1 MSGLITALRL
11 LSIFPVPGRD
21 AEEMSSALP
30 WFPLTGAIL
39 GGVLYGLALLAG
51 SWSGGD
57 WPNGV
62 AAAVLLGGVVLT
74 GALHLDGL
82 ADWADSFGGGQ
93 DKQAALAIM
102 KDSRTGAFGVIALI
116 LVLLIKWVSMARL
129 IEADAFVW
137 IIVACIVSR
146 TMQVELAACLPYARP
161 EGGTGASIVEGAR
174 RSHRIWALLSALI
187 MLFVLGGQ
195 AGVLALGAGWAACRG
210 FGWWCRRR
218 LGGVTGDLLGTGSEI
233 VETLILV
240 IFALAGR

>member
-39 GGVLYGLALLAG
+39 GGVLYGLALLADG
-51 SWSGGD
+51 WSGGG

-62 AAAVLLGGVVLT
+62 AAAVLLGGVVIT

-82 ADWADSFGGGQ
+82 ADWADSFGGKN
-93 DKQAALAIM
+93 KQAALAIM
-102 KDSRTGAFGVIALI
+102 KDSRTGAFGVIALV
-116 LVLLIKWVSMARL
+116 LVLLVKWVSLVRL
-129 IEADAFVW
+129 IESDAFVW
-137 IIVACIVSR
+137 IVVAYIVSR
-146 TMQVELAACLPYARP
+146 TMQVELAVSLPYARA
-161 EGGTGASIVEGAR
+161 EGGTGASIVQGAR
-174 RSHRIWALLSALI
+174 RSHRIWALISALI
-187 MLFVLGGQ
+187 MLVVLGGQ
-195 AGVLALGAGWAACRG
+195 AGVLALGAGWAVCRG

-218 LGGVTGDLLGTGSEI
+218 LGGMTGDLLGAGSEI

-240 IFALAGR
+240 IFAGAGR

>member
-1 MSGLITALRL
+1 MSGLFTALRL
-11 LSIFPVPGRD
+11 LSIFPIPGRD

-39 GGVLYGLALLAG
+39 GGALYGLALLADG
-51 SWSGGD
+51 WSGGG

-82 ADWADSFGGGQ
+82 ADWADSFGEGR

-102 KDSRTGAFGVIALI
+102 KDSRIGAFGVIALV
-116 LVLLIKWVSMARL
+116 LVLLIKWVSLVRL

-137 IIVACIVSR
+137 IVVACIVSR

-161 EGGTGASIVEGAR
+161 EGGTGASIIQGAR
-174 RSHRIWALLSALI
+174 RSHRIWALLAALI
-187 MLFVLGGQ
+187 MLAVLGGQ

-218 LGGVTGDLLGTGSEI
+218 LGGVTGDLLGAGSEI

>member
-1 MSGLITALRL
+1 MNGLITALRL
-11 LSIFPVPGRD
+11 LSILPAPGQD
-21 AEEMSSALP
+21 AKEMSSALP

-39 GGVLYGLALLAG
+39 GGALYGLALLADG
-51 SWSGGD
+51 WSGGG

-82 ADWADSFGGGQ
+82 ADWADSFGGQ
-93 DKQAALAIM
+93 NKQAALEIM
-102 KDSRTGAFGVIALI
+102 KDSRTGTFGVIALI
-116 LVLLIKWVSMARL
+116 IILLIKWISLVRL

-137 IIVACIVSR
+137 IIAACIVSR
-146 TMQVELAACLPYARP
+146 TMQVELAVYLPYARA
-161 EGGTGASIVEGAR
+161 EGGTGASIVQGAR

-187 MLFVLGGQ
+187 MLAVLGGQ
-195 AGVLALGAGWAACRG
+195 AGVLGLGAGWAACRG

-218 LGGVTGDLLGTGSEI
+218 LGGVTGDLLGAGSEI

-240 IFALAGR
+240 IFSLAVR